1 MRVNGVA
8 RSTEPSQ
15 GVDDSVVIET
25 LTETFL
31 ISPQVVDVQDKEN
44 AVSSRR
50 YTVYLVNRQSTKL
63 VQSKLVSGTTPI
75 MPAGVLTESGKEQPK
90 TTSSTAKPSSEE
102 SSPDEK
108 TTGAVAVD
116 AGSPTSDVNGVS
128 QSSAGEASTKT
139 ATDIS
144 VAAGA
149 ADTNMKAS
157 PEPHASKAPST
168 GGSST
173 PMDLETPEPRSE
185 EPSSP
190 TPPAKA
196 ESPAAPAVMEVE
208 PQETEPQL
216 APPEPE
222 PKEIPPIQVLQKNLT
237 ENDLL
242 FDTDG
247 ISILSS
253 DVENGMRSGWKIEA
267 KTWRW
272 ADESLISLV

>member
-8 RSTEPSQ
+8 RSAEPSQ

-25 LTETFL
+25 LAETFL
-31 ISPQVVDVQDKEN
+31 ISPQAVDVQDKEN

-50 YTVYLVNRQSTKL
+50 YTVFLVNRQSTKP
-63 VQSKLVSGTTPI
+63 VQSKLDSGATPTV
-75 MPAGVLTESGKEQPK
+75 PAGVLTETGKEQPK
-90 TTSSTAKPSSEE
+90 TTSSTAKSPAEEPSS
-102 SSPDEK
+102 DDK

-116 AGSPTSDVNGVS
+116 AGLPTSDVNGVS
-128 QSSAGEASTKT
+128 QSSADEASTKT
-139 ATDIS
+139 AEDTS
-144 VAAGA
+144 MA
-149 ADTNMKAS
+149 ADAPDTKAS

-185 EPSSP
+185 GPSSP

-196 ESPAAPAVMEVE
+196 ESPAVMEVE
-208 PQETEPQL
+208 AQETEAQL

-222 PKEIPPIQVLQKNLT
+222 SKEIPPIQVLQKNLT
-237 ENDLL
+237 EDDLL